1 MRRFTVS
8 LLAVFLTAALSAT
21 ASAQRRVT
29 GRVTDST
36 GTPIPS
42 ATVSVQ
48 GTTLGAITNAE
59 GQYTINNVPAGQQT
73 LIARR
78 IGFRRTPITLAAGA
92 TTADIQM
99 GRDPLQLEEVVVTGQ
114 ATTVSTQN
122 AANAV
127 AIVTGS
133 ELQRAPQPNIENA
146 LQGKV
151 PGAVITQNSGA
162 PGGGVQVTIRG
173 SNTVNGAFL
182 PLYVVD
188 GVIMNND
195 ANPIG
200 LNSITGAGGGI
211 TSSQDQQ
218 VNRIADLNP
227 DDIADVQI
235 LKGPSAGAIY
245 GSRGANGVVVI
256 TTKRG
261 QAGRPAFDITQ
272 RLGTQTLGHHY
283 DMRCFTFDQAVAE
296 AKSDFGITLTPDM
309 YSGCVDPQKTL
320 YGNHFLSYETN
331 VALRGGT
338 GDANTTYFLS
348 GTAKHDGGLAL
359 NSGYTKQSLRLNLNQ
374 VLGSKVN
381 LQGSS
386 EILHTL
392 TERGIF
398 GNDNNNIAPY
408 TVFGA
413 TPTYWDYTKTDPTT
427 GKLLSDPFIAGGAN
441 PLQDQ
446 QEIRTPEDV
455 YRLVGNMQGTW
466 TIMSSQRQTLTFTG
480 LGGIDAYNDHARV
493 YSPPDTY
500 IEQSGNI
507 SPYPGS
513 IVEGNTDAVNAN
525 LNASLIHKLGF
536 RFGTATTSAGLR
548 QEHTQNIQGGVR
560 GQGLFPGIT
569 NYQTAVQTGVFE
581 GQSITRSFSYYGQE
595 ELLTLQERLLLTAAV
610 NAERSSTNGDTSKF
624 YAFPKFAASYNL
636 PFTPRG
642 VDNIKLRIANGQAGN
657 RVPVNFKYT
666 FLQQLL
672 ENGIVGLRPST
683 TVGLPTVHPEVT
695 NETEGGFDIQFL
707 HGRAATNVTFYKKRT
722 TGLVLTSSPPPSSGF
737 TTQII
742 NGGSLTNS
750 GQEIGLD
757 MLPFD
762 NHWFTWQSHT
772 TFSHNRGLV
781 TSLPVPDFYTGAAFS
796 ERYGRTK
803 VVVGAAPDE
812 VVAFNGFD
820 STFVNGKYVSRA
832 RHEQFYGSESPDFEM
847 GFGNDFSHGPFRLSS
862 LVEWRHGGYLANLS
876 QTYLEDVS
884 GQSGITGGNFAN
896 TVMDSTDQAN
906 FIAGR
911 PSFLEHASFAKLR
924 ELTLSYSM
932 NPRLT
937 NFLLRGTAK
946 DARLELSGRNLY
958 TWTHYRGLDPEVS
971 NFSNSPLARM
981 QDLAPYPPS
990 RQFFFSINANF

>member
-1 MRRFTVS
+1 MG
-8 LLAVFLTAALSAT
+8 LLVAASAA

-36 GTPIPS
+36 GTPIPA
-42 ATVSVQ
+42 ATISVQ
-48 GTTLGAITNAE
+48 GTTLGALTNAE
-59 GQYTINNVPAGQQT
+59 GQFTVNNVPNGQQT
-73 LIARR
+73 LVARR
-78 IGFRRTPITLAAGA
+78 IGFSRTVMTLPAGA
-92 TTADIQM
+92 TTVDFRM
-99 GRDPLQLEEVVVTGQ
+99 GRDPLQLDEVVVTGQ

-127 AIVTGS
+127 SIVSGA

-146 LQGKV
+146 MQGKI
-151 PGAVITQNSGA
+151 PGAIITQNSGA
-162 PGGGVQVTIRG
+162 PGGGLQVTIRG
-173 SNTVNGAFL
+173 SNTVNGNFL
-182 PLYVVD
+182 PLYVID
-188 GVIMNND
+188 GVILNND

-227 DDIADVQI
+227 DDIADIQV

-245 GSRGANGVVVI
+245 GSRGANGVVII

-272 RLGTQTLGHHY
+272 RVGTQTLGHHY

-296 AKSDFGITLTPDM
+296 AQTDFGITLTPDM
-309 YSGCVDPQKTL
+309 YAGCVDPQETL

-331 VALRGGT
+331 AALRGGT
-338 GDANTTYFLS
+338 GDANTTYFMS
-348 GTAKHDGGLAL
+348 GTVKHDGGLAV

-374 VLGSKVN
+374 LIGSK
-381 LQGSS
+381 LTLTGSS

-392 TERGIF
+392 TERGIS

-408 TVFGA
+408 TIFGT
-413 TPTYWDYTKTDPTT
+413 TPTYFDFSRIDPTT
-427 GKLLSDPFIAGGAN
+427 GKLVADPFIKGGAN

-455 YRLVGNMQGTW
+455 YRLVGNVQANW
-466 TIMSSQRQTLTFTG
+466 SIFNSARQTLSLNA
-480 LGGIDAYNDHARV
+480 LGGVDAYNDHARV

-500 IEQSGNI
+500 IEQSHNI
-507 SPYPGS
+507 DPYPGT

-525 LNASLIHKLGF
+525 LNASLIDKFSTH
-536 RFGTATTSAGLR
+536 FGTATTSVGLR
-548 QEHTQNIQGGVR
+548 QEHTSNIQGGVR
-560 GQGLFPGIT
+560 GEGLFPGIT
-569 NYQTAVQTGVFE
+569 NYTTAVQTGVFE
-581 GQSITRSFSYYGQE
+581 TQNITRSFSYFAQE
-595 ELLTLQERLLLTAAV
+595 EFLTLQDRLMLTAAV
-610 NAERSSTNGDTSKF
+610 NAERSSTNGDTARF
-624 YAFPKFAASYNL
+624 YAFPKFAASYNV

-666 FLQQLL
+666 FLNTVL
-672 ENGIVGLRPST
+672 ENGIVGLRPSAT
-683 TVGLPTVHPEVT
+683 LGLSSVKPEVT

-707 HGRAATNVTFYKKRT
+707 HGRAATQVTFYKKRT
-722 TGLVLTSSPPPSSGF
+722 TGLVLQSGLPPSSGF

-742 NGGSLTNS
+742 NGGSMTNS

-757 MLPFD
+757 LLPFE

-781 TSLPVPDFYTGAAFS
+781 TSLPVPAFYTGSIFS

-803 VVVGAAPDE
+803 VQVGYAPDE
-812 VVAFNGFD
+812 VVAYNGFNAD
-820 STFVNGKYVSRA
+820 GS
-832 RHEQFYGSESPDFEM
+832 RHETFYGSESPDFEM

-862 LVEWRHGGYLANLS
+862 LVEWRHGGYLADLS
-876 QTYLEDVS
+876 QSYLEDQS

-896 TVMDSTDQAN
+896 TTMDSLDQAN
-906 FIAGR
+906 FKKGFAVYT
-911 PSFLEHASFAKLR
+911 EHASFAKLR
-924 ELTLSYSM
+924 ELTLSYSL

-937 NFLLRGTAK
+937 NTLFRGTAK

-971 NFSNSPLARM
+971 NFSNSPLSRM